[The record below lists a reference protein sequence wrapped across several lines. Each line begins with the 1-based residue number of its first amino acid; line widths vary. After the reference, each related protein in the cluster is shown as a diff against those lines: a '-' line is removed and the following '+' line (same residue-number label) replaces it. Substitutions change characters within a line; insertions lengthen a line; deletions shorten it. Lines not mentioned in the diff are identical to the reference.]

1 MVSPSASPSKSPA
14 VSQTSSPMKYKPN
27 LRTTNSSNNLHQ
39 QPSAVFG
46 GSAQKEDAAY
56 FQLQPISIS
65 QKVEALPAKTRSLE
79 ESKLVDNILMRGTL
93 RKKGLIFLNERI
105 VTIDSKGILRYFHCD
120 KPGIVKGSVDLT
132 SS

>member
-1 MVSPSASPSKSPA
+1 ME
-14 VSQTSSPMKYKPN
+14 T
-27 LRTTNSSNNLHQ
+27 
-39 QPSAVFG
+39 
-46 GSAQKEDAAY
+46 
-56 FQLQPISIS
+56 
-65 QKVEALPAKTRSLE
+65 LPAKTRSLE

-105 VTIDSKGILRYFHCD
+105 VTIDSKGILRYFNCD